1 LKKADIGIA
10 LGIAGSDVSKEVASM
25 ILLDDNFA
33 SIVHGVEEGRLIF
46 DNLKKSIAYTL
57 EHLLPEVIPYLA
69 FFIFRIPLPLTT
81 VLILCIDLGTDL
93 FPAISCAYEE
103 KESDIMLRPPRNAKV
118 DRLVG
123 WRLFVFSYLQIGII
137 QVMGTFCAYYSAWWY
152 YGFSPNDVYDTANW
166 WDTDG
171 TRIAPCWAGVGVGT
185 LEYRVT
191 ALKAAQTSV
200 FLSIVIVQWG
210 GLLVCKTRKL
220 SLFQQGMRNSAI
232 NWSLIVETIIT
243 LLIIYCPGIQTVLG
257 AHPIVGYL
265 WLPAMPFAVIIV
277 IYDETR
283 KWILRRDDR
292 LLAAGKIPRVGFIS
306 RYTYY

>member
-1 LKKADIGIA
+1 
-10 LGIAGSDVSKEVASM
+10 
-25 ILLDDNFA
+25 LLDDNFA

-69 FFIFRIPLPLTT
+69 FFVFRIPLPLTT

-93 FPAISCAYEE
+93 FPAIACAYEE
-103 KESDIMLRPPRNAKV
+103 KESDIMTRRPRNAKT

-123 WRLFVFSYLQIGII
+123 WRLFCFSYFQIGFF
-137 QVMGTFCAYYSAWWY
+137 QVLGTFCAYYSAWWD
-152 YGFSPNDVYDTANW
+152 YGYTPNDVYGTADW
-166 WDTDG
+166 WDTDS
-171 TRIAPCWAGVGVGT
+171 RIFLPSHGDGSGT
-185 LEYRVT
+185 LEYRKE

-232 NWSLIVETIIT
+232 NWSLIVETMIAII
-243 LLIIYCPGIQTVLG
+243 IIYCPGVQDVLG
-257 AHPIVGYL
+257 TVPINGWL
-265 WLPAMPFAVIIV
+265 WLPAMPFAVIIM

-283 KWILRRDDR
+283 KWLLRRDVPGTANCCTR
-292 LLAAGKIPRVGFIS
+292 CVAK
-306 RYTYY
+306 YTYY